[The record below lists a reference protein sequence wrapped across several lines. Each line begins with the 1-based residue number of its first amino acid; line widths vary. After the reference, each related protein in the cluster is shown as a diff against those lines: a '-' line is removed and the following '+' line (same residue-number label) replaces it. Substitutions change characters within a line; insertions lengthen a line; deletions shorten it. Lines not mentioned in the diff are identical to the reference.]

1 MSNAVHMGSKISKR
15 YCTFAGILV
24 LVGAIA
30 WLVLPVKS
38 VAAPKTAPAN
48 LALKAKAAASS
59 SFSGA
64 YLAKFAC
71 DGKIPAAGGRRDLNQ
86 AWVAKGNN
94 HPKGVTFK
102 LQWAKPVSIAEVVY
116 YGRTGFDWREN
127 WKDYEVYLDD
137 AKVRVA
143 KGKLLCGHGPQRI
156 KLAKPQKAASL
167 TLLFKS
173 SHGGP
178 NPGASEIQIYST
190 TPSDKLLG
198 KFSKPRHTSP
208 GQVSVPE
215 IEGSTEL
222 AAKLKSGKLGFTKM
236 MVVQRHHIRCSHV
249 YTYHCEGQKNGG
261 GLFIYDV
268 TNGKKTKLLD
278 TADGQILGADLS
290 YDGKTILFSWRKPES
305 KFYQL
310 YTIGVDG
317 SGLKKLTEGEH
328 YNYDASWMP
337 DDRIVFLSTRV
348 TQAAY
353 CFFTPVGILFTMNA
367 DGSDQKKISS
377 NYLNDFTPA
386 VMNDGRIVYGRWE
399 YVDRPAIPIQ
409 GLWTIN
415 PDGTMLQGY
424 FGNRVLDPASFIE
437 PQAIPGSK
445 NILCTLTGHNGSCRG
460 AIGII
465 NPDHGSN
472 AQEAIKNITPEIRLR
487 GVTRSS
493 NGPRGPYQ
501 TPFPIDEKYFMVSYD
516 GTLLLRDYDRTE
528 QAIALAP
535 DGLGFYNPRPLR
547 KRHRPPTPP
556 SNLPKKPGG
565 KWAYVYM
572 QDVYN
577 GLEPH
582 VKRGEVKQIAV
593 VKEIRR
599 SLISSPG
606 IYRPHFDF
614 QRVLVSC
621 GATYVPKRLMGYA
634 KVEEDGSASFKVPA
648 EQPIYFMAL
657 DAQGRAVQRM
667 RSFTHLMP
675 GEKQSCVGCHANRN
689 YATPP
694 NRDKRPIALLRAPQD
709 LVTPEW
715 GEVAFDYASIVQPVL
730 DKNCIKC
737 HNAKKRP
744 KGLDLSGDRTELFNM
759 SYEML
764 ARKNQGRTG
773 SPYISWIP
781 SYNGHEWNILEV
793 TPKKWGSPVSKLAD
807 QILSGHPDEK
817 GKPRITLD
825 EAGKRRIL
833 AWIDLNVPYYATA
846 DTAHPELPAC
856 RRVTPPKL
864 KSVMDDV
871 YARRC
876 AACHTAKNV
885 KLQKPWQPP
894 NSRSKWGEVGLRIEN
909 PHLNYFMLAPLAKA
923 AGGLGVCGQDVF
935 KSAADPDYKAIL
947 KTFESTDKLLKQRP
961 RMDMPGAKAASC
973 CESGYFSKPVKH

>member
-1 MSNAVHMGSKISKR
+1 MGSKMSKR
-15 YCTFAGILV
+15 YPTLTGILV
-24 LVGAIA
+24 AAGVIA
-30 WLVLPVKS
+30 ALTIPAGFV
-38 VAAPKTAPAN
+38 VAAKAEN
-48 LALKAKAAASS
+48 LALKAKATVSS
-59 SFSGA
+59 SYSNA

-71 DGKIPAAGGRRDLNQ
+71 DGKIPAAGCKNDLSQ
-86 AWVAKGNN
+86 AWVARGNN
-94 HPKGVTFK
+94 HPKGVTFR
-102 LQWAKPVSIAEVVY
+102 LEWDNPVAIAEIVY
-116 YGRTGFDWREN
+116 YGRTGFVWQEN

-137 AKVRVA
+137 SKAHVA
-143 KGKLLCGHGPQRI
+143 RGKLVPGHGPQRI
-156 KLAKPQKAASL
+156 KLAKPGRASSL

-178 NPGASEIQIYST
+178 NPGASEIQVYST
-190 TPSDKLLG
+190 TPPDKLLG
-198 KFSKPRHTSP
+198 KFTKPRPTAS
-208 GQVSVPE
+208 GRVSVPV
-215 IEGSTEL
+215 IEESAAL
-222 AAKLKSGKLGFTKM
+222 AGKLKAGKLGFTKM
-236 MVVQRHHIRCSHV
+236 MVVQRHHIRCTHV
-249 YTYHCEGQKNGG
+249 YTYHCEGQRNGG

-268 TNGKKTKLLD
+268 TGGLKTKLLD

-290 YDGKTILFSWRKPES
+290 YDGKTILFSWRKKES

-310 YTIGVDG
+310 YTIGADG
-317 SGLKKLTEGEH
+317 SGLKKLTDGNH

-337 DDRIVFLSTRV
+337 DDRIVFLSTRI

-367 DGSDQKKISS
+367 DGSNQKKISS

-472 AQEAIKNITPEIRLR
+472 AQESIRNLTPEIRLR
-487 GVTRSS
+487 GVRHSS

-528 QAIALAP
+528 QTVVLEP

-547 KRHRPPTPP
+547 KRRRPPIPP
-556 SNLPKKPGG
+556 SNLPKEPGG

-648 EQPIYFMAL
+648 EEPIYFMAL
-657 DAQGRAVQRM
+657 DAKGRAVQRM

-675 GEKQSCVGCHANRN
+675 GEKQSCVGCHADRN

-694 NRDKRPIALLRAPQD
+694 NRSKRPVALLRQPQD
-709 LVTPEW
+709 LVLPEW
-715 GEVAFDYASIVQPVL
+715 GEVSFDYASIVQPVL
-730 DKNCIKC
+730 DKNCVKC

-744 KGLDLSGDRTELFNM
+744 KGLDLSGDRTELFNI

-793 TPKKWGSPVSKLAD
+793 TPKKWGSPVSRLAD
-807 QILSGHPDEK
+807 QVLNGHPDKE
-817 GKPRITLD
+817 GKPRVTMD
-825 EAGKRRIL
+825 QAAKRRIL

-871 YARRC
+871 YKRRC
-876 AACHTAKNV
+876 AGCHAGKKV
-885 KLQKPWQPP
+885 KLQMPWQPP
-894 NSRSKWGEVGLRIEN
+894 NSRGKWGEVGLRIEN
-909 PHLNYFMLAPLAKA
+909 PHLNYFMLAPLSKK
-923 AGGLGVCGQDVF
+923 AGGTGTCGREVY
-935 KSAADPDYKAIL
+935 KSVDDPDYKAIL
-947 KTFESTDKLLKQRP
+947 KTFEPVDKLLKERP
-961 RMDMPGAKAASC
+961 RMDMPGAKAAPC
-973 CESGYFSKPVKH
+973 CETGYFRKPTGH